1 MKAGG
6 SEHACQ
12 HARHAGHGGAGSGA
26 HGILGP
32 LWKKDHTDIK
42 IGSMMRKYSQLVGVQ
57 SPPVGLVRVLNFSI
71 LTRHGH
77 HVLVRQLYGGTQ
89 TGRHETS
96 PAGFQLDDKPSAQ
109 LLVYLASLSL
119 LDPCN

>member
-1 MKAGG
+1 MKAGC

-12 HARHAGHGGAGSGA
+12 HARHAGYGGAGSGGR
-26 HGILGP
+26 GISGP
-32 LWKKDHTDIK
+32 WISDHTDIK

-57 SPPVGLVRVLNFSI
+57 SQPVGLVRVLNFSI

-77 HVLVRQLYGGTQ
+77 HVLVLQLDGCTQ
-89 TGRHETS
+89 SGRNQTS
-96 PAGFQLDDKPSAQ
+96 PAGFQFDDKPSAQ
-109 LLVYLASLSL
+109 LLVYLAALAL